1 MYWGQVAAALAVAV
15 GVAYG
20 LASTG
25 RPPIVVLARAVIAYS
40 VVRWLIAWV
49 YRTRYWHARGTSH
62 AHRQEC
68 PNCHAQRHRIGGDW
82 ILQCKKCGWK
92 AGLPV
97 LRWLTR
103 SVPARQLRRTVAGPK
118 LVIVVIAVAV
128 IATGGVGA
136 ISVPTDLATSP
147 NTDTGSQDIATP
159 TLEDSS
165 KEGVSKPSP
174 TEELRGSTPTET
186 PESRELDL
194 AKAEQ
199 LIFERTNEIRV
210 NHDQNELSRD
220 QCLDEYA
227 RKHSRDMAE
236 YGYSIRHGGPNG
248 ESWTE
253 RASKI
258 QSECGGVVSENIH
271 SGPADVK
278 TYIYGTSEAIRLS
291 SPANLAE
298 YAVRGWMNSPGH
310 RENILDSQWLEVG
323 VGVATDGE
331 DIYFTILFS

>member
-1 MYWGQVAAALAVAV
+1 MYWGQVATALAVGV

-20 LASTG
+20 LASIG
-25 RPPIVVLARAVIAYS
+25 RPPIVLLAGAVITYS

-49 YRTRYWHARGTSH
+49 YRIRYWHARGTNNE
-62 AHRQEC
+62 HRQEC
-68 PNCHAQRHRIGGDW
+68 PHCHAQRHRIGGDW

-92 AGLPV
+92 AGLPI
-97 LRWLTR
+97 LRWFTQ

-118 LVIVVIAVAV
+118 LVIVVIAVAL
-128 IATGGVGA
+128 IATGGIGT
-136 ISVPTDLATSP
+136 ISVPTDLAAGP
-147 NTDTGSQDIATP
+147 NAGTGSQDITTP
-159 TLEDSS
+159 TSEDSS
-165 KEGVSKPSP
+165 KESVSTPSP
-174 TEELRGSTPTET
+174 TEELRGTPPTET
-186 PESRELDL
+186 PESQESNL

-199 LIFERTNEIRV
+199 LILEWTNEVRV
-210 NHDQNELSRD
+210 NHEQNELSRD

-248 ESWTE
+248 ESWEE

-258 QSECGGVVSENIH
+258 QDECGGAVSENIH
-271 SGPADVK
+271 SGPVDVE
-278 TYIYGTSEAIRLS
+278 TYIYGTSETIRLS
-291 SPANLAE
+291 SASNLAE

-310 RENILDSQWLEVG
+310 RENMLDSQWDEVG
-323 VGVATDGE
+323 IGVATDGE